1 MIDVDLLQ
9 RIIGFPTEFFSLR
22 FGHPAEILLKPER
35 NWLEAV
41 SERFGLY
48 LNVTLG
54 YVGFV
59 YHTCSENATL
69 IYSRTVSTDSIFCE
83 WWT

>member
-1 MIDVDLLQ
+1 
-9 RIIGFPTEFFSLR
+9 
-22 FGHPAEILLKPER
+22 
-35 NWLEAV
+35 
-41 SERFGLY
+41 
-48 LNVTLG
+48 
-54 YVGFV
+54 VGFV